1 MNTQGAIHRF
11 RRDVAVS
18 RAVRSLLLAA
28 GAASVLVLPFV
39 VRGFD
44 ASIGLALV
52 FGVWL
57 ILSFTSAKNSRLL
70 APSPELI
77 ATGQF
82 EEAERLIDQAMRA
95 FSLSRTAKL
104 MGLHHLAVLRHKQ
117 RRWQDAVT
125 LARAVVAQRLGNLP
139 ALDRTTRLI
148 LADSLLELGD
158 VRGAGD
164 AIGPLRGQALP
175 LSDGLALLHM
185 ELDVLS
191 RMGLWDAMLAG
202 LPGKVQL
209 AELMPPG
216 PAARVQAL
224 LALAA
229 SKKALPDWSD
239 WLRRRVELLSDVGK
253 LTSERPVLWELWRQ
267 ESGVRSQESGKTTK
281 RLSF

>member
-1 MNTQGAIHRF
+1 MLTAQSAIHRF
-11 RRDVAVS
+11 RRDIVLS

-28 GAASVLVLPFV
+28 GAASVLVLPFI

-44 ASIGLALV
+44 ASMGLALV
-52 FGVWL
+52 LGVWL
-57 ILSFTSAKNSRLL
+57 FLSFTSAKNSRLL

-95 FSLSRTAKL
+95 FSLSRTSKL
-104 MGLHHLAVLRHKQ
+104 LGLQHLAVLRHKQ
-117 RRWQDAVT
+117 RRWQDAVA
-125 LARAVVAQRLGNLP
+125 LARAVLAQRLGSLP
-139 ALDRTTRLI
+139 GLDRATRLI
-148 LADSLLELGD
+148 LADALLELGD
-158 VRGAGD
+158 APAAGE
-164 AIGPLRGQALP
+164 ALAPLRVSQLP
-175 LSDGLALLHM
+175 LSERLALLQM

-191 RMGLWDAMLAG
+191 RTGAWDAMLAG

-229 SKKALPDWSD
+229 SKKGLPDWSD
-239 WLRRRVELLSDVGK
+239 WLRRRVELLADVGT
-253 LTSERPVLWELWRQ
+253 LTAERQTLWELWQ
-267 ESGVRSQESGKTTK
+267 KPQQD
-281 RLSF
+281 